1 VTDKID
7 IWPKDEAFRQ
17 LLEAILVF
25 KDIHGSYNTTTFLQ
39 QEITRE
45 VVVREYR
52 ASRKEVLAAAEVAL
66 QLGEQLSVSTDALE
80 FYADGD
86 NYKSRNGQPSAVA
99 KDKGLTARNALL
111 MISGTEVEVDDDEE
125 PE

>member
-7 IWPKDEAFRQ
+7 LWPRDEAFRQ

-45 VVVREYR
+45 TVVREYHL
-52 ASRKEVLAAAEVAL
+52 SRKEVLAAEEATRKAAD
-66 QLGEQLSVSTDALE
+66 QLAIATDALE

-86 NYKSRNGQPSAVA
+86 NYKTRNGVYSAIS
-99 KDKGLTARNALL
+99 KDKGITARTALL
-111 MISGTEVEVDDDEE
+111 TIGGTDIEVDAVE
-125 PE
+125 PA